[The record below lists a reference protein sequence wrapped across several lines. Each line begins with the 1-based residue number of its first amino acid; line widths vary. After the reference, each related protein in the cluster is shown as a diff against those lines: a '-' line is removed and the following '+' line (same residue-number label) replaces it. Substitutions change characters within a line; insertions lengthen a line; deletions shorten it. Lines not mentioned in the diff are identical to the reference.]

1 MGKDEITFLIIFGT
15 TITLWLTQSLTNLET
30 AFVSMLATTLFF
42 LPGIEILDWQ
52 EAKQKKLDGKYYY

>member
-30 AFVSMLATTLFF
+30 AFVSMLATTLFSY
-42 LPGIEILDWQ
+42 Q
-52 EAKQKKLDGKYYY
+52 V